1 MRPALT
7 ASLTCALFLCCAR
20 RDATAQLA
28 GDAAPAGAKAAQAAP
43 ERAATADRPAVRFD
57 TPRGTWIVRV
67 ELARTD
73 EERSRGLM
81 FRRELQADTGMLFL
95 FAEQADHTFWMRNTF
110 LSLDLI
116 FIGEDRSVVGVV
128 ANAEPRSDKQ
138 RSVAQPSKYV
148 LEVSAG
154 EAFAHAVGPGARA
167 VFLNV
172 PE

>member
-1 MRPALT
+1 MRPALS

-20 RDATAQLA
+20 RDATAQLS
-28 GDAAPAGAKAAQAAP
+28 GDAAPGEMKAAQAAGD
-43 ERAATADRPAVRFD
+43 RAAATDRPAVRFE
-57 TPRGTWIVRV
+57 TTRGTWIVRV

-81 FRRELQADTGMLFL
+81 FRRDLQADTGMLFL
-95 FAEQADHTFWMRNTF
+95 FAEPAEHSFWMRNTF

-138 RSVAQPSKYV
+138 RGVPQPSKYV